1 MASLGNK
8 KTWRIVGI
16 IIAVGLIITAAVVI
30 ADLTRDPSVDDPK
43 ALEVTVTVDGEDIT
57 VLPYRVCDLFE
68 EDACETFDDN
78 PLAIDLGPEDTAEVQ
93 VPEEV
98 SSVTWTLQ
106 RFFSDDA
113 VNSAE
118 TKQPGES
125 TGETIAGSASISGER
140 TPLGVVEVSTAVI
153 GTNAAGED
161 TMYGITW
168 SIVNEAAG
176 ADAADAAGAAG
187 DADIEVD
194 EADAEDADNADDS
207 EDAGDAE

>member
-78 PLAIDLGPEDTAEVQ
+78 PLAINLGPEDTAEVQ

-176 ADAADAAGAAG
+176 ADAAGAAG
-187 DADIEVD
+187 DPDIEVD

>member
-1 MASLGNK
+1 M
-8 KTWRIVGI
+8 
-16 IIAVGLIITAAVVI
+16 
-30 ADLTRDPSVDDPK
+30 
-43 ALEVTVTVDGEDIT
+43 
-57 VLPYRVCDLFE
+57 
-68 EDACETFDDN
+68 
-78 PLAIDLGPEDTAEVQ
+78 
-93 VPEEV
+93 PEEV

-176 ADAADAAGAAG
+176 ADAAGAAG

>member
-43 ALEVTVTVDGEDIT
+43 ELEVTVTVDGEDIT

-78 PLAIDLGPEDTAEVQ
+78 PLAINLGPEDTAEVQ

-140 TPLGVVEVSTAVI
+140 TQLGVVEVSTAVI

-176 ADAADAAGAAG
+176 ADAAGAAG

>member
-43 ALEVTVTVDGEDIT
+43 ALEVTVTVGGEDIT

-78 PLAIDLGPEDTAEVQ
+78 PLAINLGPEDTAEVQ

-125 TGETIAGSASISGER
+125 NGETIAGSASISGER

-168 SIVNEAAG
+168 SIVNEAA
-176 ADAADAAGAAG
+176 DAAGAAGAAG

>member
-78 PLAIDLGPEDTAEVQ
+78 PLAINLGPEDTAEVQ

-140 TPLGVVEVSTAVI
+140 TQLGVVEVSTAVI

-176 ADAADAAGAAG
+176 ADAAGAAG

-194 EADAEDADNADDS
+194 EAYAEDADNADDS